1 MKNIP
6 LLRGN
11 LIQCP
16 IFIATSNLFLPM
28 LRPFVHLF
36 NKFWSSEQPVIFLGY
51 SKPNFDLPKNFS
63 FVSMG
68 EQRGINYWSD
78 DVKPIIESIET
89 DYFIYTA
96 EDQFLTKEVNFDAFT
111 ALLEAAKYEN
121 FIAPA
126 RIALTNT
133 VSNQEHELLCKV
145 DSRNIV
151 AATQAANYRASLIW
165 SIWRKDY
172 FLKHLHSNFSPWN
185 FEVNTMSDT
194 KFDNELIIGC
204 DRDFP
209 LGHCNAVQTMGNV
222 KEFNFNTAKLN
233 FEDVTTREQLPA
245 KHIEELLNL
254 GHITQGNIHGK

>member
-78 DVKPIIESIET
+78 DVKPIIEILLLLIQSISDHKNLIFFVGT
-89 DYFIYTA
+89 
-96 EDQFLTKEVNFDAFT
+96 
-111 ALLEAAKYEN
+111 LL
-121 FIAPA
+121 
-126 RIALTNT
+126 RL
-133 VSNQEHELLCKV
+133 
-145 DSRNIV
+145 NI
-151 AATQAANYRASLIW
+151 S
-165 SIWRKDY
+165 
-172 FLKHLHSNFSPWN
+172 
-185 FEVNTMSDT
+185 
-194 KFDNELIIGC
+194 
-204 DRDFP
+204 
-209 LGHCNAVQTMGNV
+209 
-222 KEFNFNTAKLN
+222 
-233 FEDVTTREQLPA
+233 
-245 KHIEELLNL
+245 
-254 GHITQGNIHGK
+254 